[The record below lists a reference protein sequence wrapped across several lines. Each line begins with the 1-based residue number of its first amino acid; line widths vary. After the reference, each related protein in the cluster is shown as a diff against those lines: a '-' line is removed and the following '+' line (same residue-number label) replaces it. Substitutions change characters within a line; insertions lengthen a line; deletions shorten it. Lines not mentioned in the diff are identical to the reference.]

1 MTNFN
6 QPPRKGKAMEAKWQR
21 TEIHFKTSKAQRLKA
36 KLRNFCTRLF
46 NQTEKTYYVGNS
58 ANDSRIPRV
67 YEKR

>member
-1 MTNFN
+1 
-6 QPPRKGKAMEAKWQR
+6 MEAKWQR